1 MCRIVPGGCGG
12 HMRFST
18 AGRLLAARVA
28 LLVAGVL
35 FSPCGAWAQA
45 IAPGIATRAGPVR
58 FDPRMGQAPSFARE
72 TRGSDETRAQE
83 AVRIEAAD
91 GVAIY
96 GDFYAAAGQSRGTVL
111 LFHDANSN
119 RGEYAAIAPVF
130 VKAGYNALAID
141 QRAGGTRWGRA
152 NETAQFAG
160 AKGKGDPA
168 RFANSIAD
176 LEAAFDFAAARR
188 AGKNAKAPIIALGS
202 GYSAALVFVLAARHP
217 EVGAVMAFSPMD
229 SFGDALRR
237 SLAQVKCPVFITSG
251 SEPFEIAEA
260 GKFFGAV
267 AARGKTQITP
277 GHGIKGASTLRADLN
292 PLGAAENWASLETF
306 LNGIDRPAIAVDA
319 AALRQRREASRQ
331 AEALGPDLKR
341 IIGEAD

>member
-1 MCRIVPGGCGG
+1 MIALSATR
-12 HMRFST
+12 
-18 AGRLLAARVA
+18 RVA
-28 LLVAGVL
+28 LAAAVFLLAG
-35 FSPCGAWAQA
+35 GEGRAQE
-45 IAPGIATRAGPVR
+45 IATIMKTPGPVR
-58 FDPRMGQAPSFARE
+58 FEPRLGAPPSFARE
-72 TRGSDETRAQE
+72 SRSSDDARAQE
-83 AVRIEAAD
+83 AVKLDAAD
-91 GVAIY
+91 GVAVY
-96 GDFYAAAGQSRGTVL
+96 GDFYAATGQPRGILL

-130 VKAGYNALAID
+130 AKAGYDALAID

-176 LEAAFDFAAARR
+176 LEAALDFALARR

-251 SEPFEIAEA
+251 SESFEIAEA

-292 PLGAAENWASLETF
+292 PLGVAENWASLENF
-306 LNGIDRPAIAVDA
+306 LNGIDRPAIAVNA
-319 AALRQRREASRQ
+319 AALRQRREVSRQ
-331 AEALGPDLKR
+331 AKALGPDLKR
-341 IIGEAD
+341 IVGEAD